1 MGAGEADQGADSF
14 YCAQHFHY
22 VVEYLNWLAYEASQI
37 RNGTSR
43 PICLK
48 ISAMRNP
55 DDRHLD
61 MLKDYVAACGVNP
74 DGVEGSIVLG
84 GTDQL
89 QNWGWRWFT
98 KSLASGA
105 GGYVYR
111 FRIAVFG
118 YL

>member
-1 MGAGEADQGADSF
+1 
-14 YCAQHFHY
+14 
-22 VVEYLNWLAYEASQI
+22 
-37 RNGTSR
+37 
-43 PICLK
+43 
-48 ISAMRNP
+48 
-55 DDRHLD
+55 

-89 QNWGWRWFT
+89 QNWGWRVVYQIPGKRRWR
-98 KSLASGA
+98 
-105 GGYVYR
+105 YVYR